1 MNTAHDL
8 LDQLRLDG
16 AARFANTDL
25 ASSHAGLTRRVRRDR
40 AVRTSV
46 MSVAGIAVVG
56 AAAFGVSQLGS
67 APADPAATPSEASP
81 VPSAS
86 VAVVNVTQEETAS
99 EIASDLAAALGGSVE
114 GARIALFGALPAE
127 ANGSID
133 GWIIPG
139 EYSFR
144 NGETPEEAAQQM
156 LLIETSYLES
166 LDLPR
171 ERWHDTVVLASIL
184 QAESAVVADQP
195 SIARVLINR
204 MDAGM
209 PLQVDS
215 VPDSYSHLGLPVSG
229 IGAPTHEAIRA
240 AAHPADGN
248 WLYFLRKDDGNVLL
262 FTEFADFQTAVLAQ
276 NAG

>member
-1 MNTAHDL
+1 MNTAHEL
-8 LDQLRLDG
+8 LEQLRLDG
-16 AARFANTDL
+16 AGQFGATDL
-25 ASSHAGLTRRVRRDR
+25 AHNHSPLVRRVRRDR

-46 MSVAGIAVVG
+46 MSIAGVAVVG
-56 AAAFGVSQLGS
+56 AAAIGVSQLGS
-67 APADPAATPSEASP
+67 APVNPAATPTAPSSA
-81 VPSAS
+81 PSAE

-99 EIASDLAAALGGSVE
+99 QIADDMAAALGVSADE
-114 GARIALFGALPAE
+114 AKSALLDALPAE
-127 ANGSID
+127 AGGSID

-144 NGETPEEAAQQM
+144 DRGTPAEAAKQM
-156 LLIETSYLES
+156 VSIETSYLES

-171 ERWHDTVVLASIL
+171 AQWHDTVVLASIL

-215 VPDSYSHLGLPVSG
+215 VPESYSQLGLPVSG
-229 IGAPTHEAIRA
+229 VGAPTHEAIA
-240 AAHPADGN
+240 AAANPANGD
-248 WLYFLRKDDGNVLL
+248 WLYFLRKDDGNVEL
-262 FTEFADFQTAVLAQ
+262 FSTYEEFAAAATEQ
-276 NAG
+276 GS